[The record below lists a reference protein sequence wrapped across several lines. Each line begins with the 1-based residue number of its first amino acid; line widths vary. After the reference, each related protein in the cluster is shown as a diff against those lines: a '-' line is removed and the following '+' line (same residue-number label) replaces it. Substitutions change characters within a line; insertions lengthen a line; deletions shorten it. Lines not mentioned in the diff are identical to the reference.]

1 MRSWNSFKG
10 PLSGTGVGFSIYL
23 GTSSPINHAGLTPR
37 HIDISC
43 MVIFEGVRCPER
55 YIVMLDLAQPNFS
68 ARSMLL
74 IPPIASWSLSGEN
87 MVSDMVDTPSVAH
100 IVAHIVKKIK
110 KNIHK
115 VIDKNILVW

>member
-1 MRSWNSFKG
+1 
-10 PLSGTGVGFSIYL
+10 
-23 GTSSPINHAGLTPR
+23 
-37 HIDISC
+37 
-43 MVIFEGVRCPER
+43 
-55 YIVMLDLAQPNFS
+55 
-68 ARSMLL
+68 MLL

-110 KNIHK
+110 KNVHK

>member
-1 MRSWNSFKG
+1 
-10 PLSGTGVGFSIYL
+10 
-23 GTSSPINHAGLTPR
+23 
-37 HIDISC
+37 
-43 MVIFEGVRCPER
+43 
-55 YIVMLDLAQPNFS
+55 MLDLAQPNFS

-110 KNIHK
+110 KNVHK